1 MSRKHFVLLAQAIR
15 ESIKDKVLRDE
26 VARALTPA
34 LRLSNP
40 RFDPYRFISAA
51 VGD

>member
-1 MSRKHFVLLAQAIR
+1 MTRKHFVLVAKAIR
-15 ESIKDKVLRDE
+15 ENIKDKVLRDE

-34 LRLSNP
+34 LRASNP

-51 VGD
+51 VGE